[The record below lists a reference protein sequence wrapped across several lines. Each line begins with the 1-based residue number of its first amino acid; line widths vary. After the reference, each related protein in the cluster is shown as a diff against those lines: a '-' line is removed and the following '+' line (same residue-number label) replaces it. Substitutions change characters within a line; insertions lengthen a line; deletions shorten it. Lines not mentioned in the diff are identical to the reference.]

1 MGPLI
6 FLLITCAAVPLGA
19 QFLSLTRLAPRTT
32 PVPERFL
39 MSATIGYVLIGYGT
53 LILGLL
59 GHLTQWSA
67 AVLLAVAAVAGLGH
81 WDLLWEALLRCVNMI
96 LRAFR
101 SRGQRLG
108 ALFLLLIVALTL
120 VTALEPPSGR
130 DFDGLAEHLA
140 QASHYARHGSVE
152 PLWYDHHSEFPSN
165 MQMLYTLSLLYDS
178 TSAAK
183 LFHWFHGIMAL
194 LAAALIARRFMSRR
208 ATVWAAVTLA
218 SMPLF
223 LMLAGV
229 SYVDLGV
236 MAYGLIALFAFLR
249 WCRRRLTVDLLVAG
263 LMAGCAAT
271 VKVQGLTI
279 WGILMAGALVVIVG
293 EWRARRAGRMPGDL
307 GAASGLEAPPTQ
319 PAAPPVQGPATR
331 ATSIGTLIAAAV
343 IGMLICL
350 PWFVRSYVNT
360 GNPVY
365 PFAYSIF
372 GGKHW
377 SADRALGYQ
386 RHQLEFGLG
395 ELPPQDEIDALPGW
409 KRLFVGPR
417 EPWKWLYAPFGLTFQ
432 PWEYEV
438 FLGKLPNILMTSIG
452 PLWLAFLVVLIVMPS
467 KPPAVRIS
475 LWLFLPLWLWWFA
488 SMQLARYLVPS
499 LALLA
504 PATGYAIYRGLSA
517 GRIARQGTIWA
528 VGLWCVVALGI
539 AWLLAKPALPVV
551 FGLQSRESHLS
562 QSLDIYPVSAYIAQ
576 HLPQAA
582 RVATYGEVRCFY
594 FDRDCFWAEHGHS
607 DLIDYATMRQ
617 PSDLVKRYRELGIT
631 HVLLNQQ
638 HLPGLWDSPET
649 TVRLLRE
656 GIDQG
661 LLVQLGDF
669 GRNFMLFEVRQPAT
683 VGRGPVPR
691 QSAMPCDRPTAGAVR
706 ARTLPKRAA

>member
-81 WDLLWEALLRCVNMI
+81 WDLLWEALLRCLNMI
-96 LRAFR
+96 LRGFR

-108 ALFLLLIVALTL
+108 ALFLLLILALTL

-152 PLWYDHHSEFPSN
+152 PLWYDHHSQFPSN

-194 LAAALIARRFMSRR
+194 LAAALIARRFMSRS
-208 ATVWAAVTLA
+208 ATVWAAVVLA

-249 WCRRRLTVDLLVAG
+249 WYRRRLAVDLLLAG

-293 EWRARRAGRMPGDL
+293 EWRARAEK
-307 GAASGLEAPPTQ
+307 SGPVAPPTS
-319 PAAPPVQGPATR
+319 PAPSTPQGPPTK
-331 ATSIGTLIAAAV
+331 ATSIGTLIAAAAV
-343 IGMLICL
+343 GMLICL

-386 RHQLEFGLG
+386 RHQLEFGMG
-395 ELPPQDEIDALPGW
+395 ELPPQAEIDALPRW

-452 PLWLAFLVVLIVMPS
+452 PLWLAFLVVLLVMPN

-528 VGLWCVVALGI
+528 VGLWCIMALSI

-551 FGLQSRESHLS
+551 FGLQSREQYLS
-562 QSLDIYPVSAYIAQ
+562 QSLDIYPVSAYIAER
-576 HLPQAA
+576 LPQDA

-607 DLIDYATMRQ
+607 DLIDYAKMRE
-617 PSDLVKRYRELGIT
+617 PSDLVKRYGELGIT

-661 LLVQLGDF
+661 LLVQLGDL
-669 GRNFMLFEVRQPAT
+669 GRNFMLFEVRQPDS
-683 VGRGPVPR
+683 R
-691 QSAMPCDRPTAGAVR
+691 
-706 ARTLPKRAA
+706 RAALLLEGPDIIRPGGAARLMRTRTAVPSRAA

>member
-1 MGPLI
+1 
-6 FLLITCAAVPLGA
+6 
-19 QFLSLTRLAPRTT
+19 
-32 PVPERFL
+32 
-39 MSATIGYVLIGYGT
+39 MSATVGYVLIGYGT
-53 LILGLL
+53 LIVGLL

-67 AVLLAVAAVAGLGH
+67 AVMLAVAAVAGIGH
-81 WDLLWEALLRCVNMI
+81 WDLLWEALLRCLNMV
-96 LRAFR
+96 LRGFR

-140 QASHYARHGSVE
+140 QASYYARHGSVE

-165 MQMLYTLSLLYDS
+165 MQMLYTLGLLYHS

-194 LAAALIARRFMSRR
+194 LAAALIARRFMSRS
-208 ATVWAAVTLA
+208 ATTWAAVVLA

-223 LMLAGV
+223 LLLAGV

-249 WCRRRLTVDLLVAG
+249 WYRRRVAADLLLTG
-263 LMAGCAAT
+263 LLAGCAAT

-279 WGILMAGALVVIVG
+279 WGVLMAGALVVLVG
-293 EWRARRAGRMPGDL
+293 QWTTRKAGRMPADPGT
-307 GAASGLEAPPTQ
+307 ASGLEAPPTGAS
-319 PAAPPVQGPATR
+319 PTR
-331 ATSIGTLIAAAV
+331 ITSLGTLLAAAA
-343 IGMLICL
+343 IGVLICL

-395 ELPPQDEIDALPGW
+395 ELPPQDKIDALPRW
-409 KRLFVGPR
+409 KRMFVGPR
-417 EPWKWLYAPFGLTFQ
+417 EPWKWLYGPLGLTFQ

-452 PLWLAFLVVLIVMPS
+452 PLWLAFLVILLVIPN
-467 KPPAVRIS
+467 KPPAVKIS
-475 LWLFLPLWLWWFA
+475 LWLFLPLWLWWFV

-504 PATGYAIYRGLSA
+504 PATGYAIYRGLSG
-517 GRIARQGTIWA
+517 GRIARQGTVWA
-528 VGLWCVVALGI
+528 LGLWCIVALSI
-539 AWLLAKPALPVV
+539 AWLMAKPALPVV
-551 FGLQSRESHLS
+551 FGLQSRENYLS
-562 QSLDIYPVSAYIAQ
+562 QSLDIYPVSSYIAKN
-576 HLPQAA
+576 LPGNA

-594 FDRDCFWAEHGHS
+594 FERDCFWAEHGHS
-607 DLIDYATMRQ
+607 DLIDYAKMRE
-617 PSDLVKRYRELGIT
+617 PSDLVKRFRELGIT

-638 HLPGLWDSPET
+638 HLPGLWDSQEQ

-669 GRNFMLFEVRQPAT
+669 GRNFMLFEVRQPEAST
-683 VGRGPVPR
+683 ASRVGRFVLKSALPR
-691 QSAMPCDRPTAGAVR
+691 RFGDTSPDAEDGR
-706 ARTLPKRAA
+706 ALQKRAA